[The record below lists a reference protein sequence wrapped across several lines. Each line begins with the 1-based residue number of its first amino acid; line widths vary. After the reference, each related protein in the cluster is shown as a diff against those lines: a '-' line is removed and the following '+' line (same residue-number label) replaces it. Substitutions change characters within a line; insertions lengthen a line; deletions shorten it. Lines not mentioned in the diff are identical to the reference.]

1 MPLALATQG
10 HLHHEPAEVSWN
22 YNSWCV
28 QRKTR
33 KVGPCVPPIISA
45 KCLQT
50 PPAIH
55 LLPISLAEP
64 VCPQLL
70 QTGSQHAS
78 GAVGAQLRARQLSRE
93 SALARSQQN
102 FSVSCPE
109 RQRTAG
115 AALGIDAGRA
125 TLRQRELGTNQHRA
139 LPGKTIDPTPCNPTR
154 EGFKIHL

>member
-1 MPLALATQG
+1 MNLLRTAGTTIPG
-10 HLHHEPAEVSWN
+10 VSKGKPERW
-22 YNSWCV
+22 
-28 QRKTR
+28 
-33 KVGPCVPPIISA
+33 GPCVPPIISA

-55 LLPISLAEP
+55 LLPFSLAEP

-93 SALARSQQN
+93 AVLARSQQT
-102 FSVSCPE
+102 FSMSRPE
-109 RQRTAG
+109 RQQTAG

-125 TLRQRELGTNQHRA
+125 ALRQRELGTNQHHA
-139 LPGKTIDPTPCNPTR
+139 LPGKTIDPTPCNPTW
-154 EGFKIHL
+154 EGFKIHF